1 MMRLE
6 LFLVV
11 CFAASWTGFTAAQRV
26 DRFGQPADEDFAGK
40 VKCDAEL
47 RVNAAT
53 EAQSLPPVRQD
64 SRLDAHGGVV
74 SPQLGLKSTGFFR
87 VERIHGRWW
96 FVTPEG
102 NPFFLVGCDAVNY
115 REGGYTTPLRDATG
129 AARPELADLPD
140 QAAFPEAYGHDG
152 RVSFLVANL
161 KRKYGDNF
169 ATVYDDVIRRRLSA
183 WCFNSTAKWGWGKK
197 FAGVPY
203 FEDVYLTFCKFGGN
217 FVDMYDP
224 SFERRIDELAK
235 TRTAARRGDS
245 DLIAWSVDNENGW
258 WYADKGD
265 WSNKVF
271 RAICS
276 AKDGTPGGFA
286 KRAFLESVAA
296 MRGVPIATLCG
307 LDENAFTVEEKR
319 RFVRASSA
327 RYHRIVSA
335 AFRKYDSDH
344 LFMGAAICLEGQL
357 DWIEEA
363 LPYLDFVG
371 LHQYG
376 SQHLSQWHRNRLLPM
391 LDAAA
396 KPFALLEFGFT
407 CAGAGFKRFFADDA
421 ICRDH
426 RARGQAY
433 RQFAE
438 RIAAEPQCVGFA
450 YFLYHDQPISGRSL
464 GGEAYNLGLVSQ
476 QDRPYDE
483 MIEGVRKANAHA
495 FAIHAGKLAPNA
507 VRPDAHRP
515 ARLKDVKLKGFGAEK
530 MNALFRNRIFSDFAQ
545 RTVFAE
551 AREAFR
557 DRDDDALLAR
567 ADGHRIGG
575 WWRGEFWGKL
585 MIGAARVL
593 EYSGDPKLRQFVV
606 DECRRMMAC
615 QDADGYLGSYADKEN
630 VSISEGDRAAVTRA
644 YGWNSNWNVWCRKYT
659 IWGMLAAYR
668 ATGERD
674 ILESVRRQTDQLIKM
689 MHGMGLRLSECGQ
702 PEKVGLP
709 PMSILKPLLMLY
721 AETGERRYLDF
732 AEDMLPDW
740 DRTDGACPNFFR
752 NADRADAL
760 WTWYPKPDLW
770 AKSYEMMS
778 CLDGLLEHARLA
790 GAERS
795 LSCVSQIRD
804 NLLRSEANVLGDV
817 GHLDQFYG
825 AADQPNASTEICNT
839 IHWIRLNLDLHLM
852 TGDTRYC
859 DVVERAYYNAFLAG
873 VYRDGA
879 WGAFAVRSTGHHQQD
894 RQCGYAYNHC
904 CVNNMPRTFMDMA
917 ESLVTADAEGGYHVN
932 FYQDATVALDG
943 VTFEISGGYPVS
955 NHVRIATSRPAK
967 VAFRKPDWCPDLKVV
982 RRGDCVYEL
991 TFDMNPRLVER
1002 TTAPADEARAAWFA
1016 RSFTWGDFVNPEP
1029 LKRTYRH
1036 DAAATIHYGPL
1047 LLAKSRAVGV
1057 AEAELLSQETVNGK
1071 GYSLRLTPRADENVW
1086 MAWDVE
1092 LSKPGVPTVRT
1103 RACDYQSAGDCP
1115 YLDGA
1120 IRYSVWF

>member
-1 MMRLE
+1 MVRLK
-6 LFLVV
+6 LLLGV
-11 CFAASWTGFTAAQRV
+11 CFAIGCTGLAAPPRV
-26 DRFGQPADEDFAGK
+26 DRFGQPADEEFFGK
-40 VKCDAEL
+40 VKDEAEL
-47 RVNAAT
+47 RTDAVA
-53 EAQSLPPVRQD
+53 EAQTLPQIRQNP
-64 SRLDAHGGVV
+64 RLDAHGGVV
-74 SPQLGLKSTGFFR
+74 SPQLGLKATGFFR
-87 VERIHGRWW
+87 VERIRGRWW

-102 NPFFLVGCDAVNY
+102 NPFFMVGCDAVNY

-129 AARPELADLPD
+129 ATRPELAELPD
-140 QAAFPEAYGHDG
+140 RAALPEAYEHEG

-161 KRKYGDNF
+161 KRKYGDDF
-169 ATVYDDVIRRRLSA
+169 EKVYDDVIRRRLFA
-183 WCFNSTAKWGWGKK
+183 WGFNSTAKWGWGKK
-197 FAGVPY
+197 FKGVPY

-217 FVDMYDP
+217 LVDMYDP
-224 SFERRIDELAK
+224 TFARRIDELAK

-258 WYADKGD
+258 WYADSGD

-271 RAICS
+271 KAICT
-276 AKDGTPGGFA
+276 ATDGRPGGFA

-296 MRGVPIATLCG
+296 TRGVSVATLDG
-307 LDENAFTVEEKR
+307 LDESLFTVEEKR

-327 RYHRIVSA
+327 RYHRLVSA
-335 AFRKYDSDH
+335 AFRKYDRDH

-371 LHQYG
+371 LHQYS
-376 SQHLSQWHRNRLLPM
+376 SQHLSAWQRERLLPM
-391 LDAAA
+391 LDGAA
-396 KPFALLEFGFT
+396 KPFALLEFGFACT
-407 CAGAGFKRFFADDA
+407 GAGFKRFFAVDA

-426 RARGQAY
+426 HARGQAY

-438 RIAAEPQCVGFA
+438 QIAAEPQCIGFA

-483 MIEGVRKANAHA
+483 MIKGVRKANVRAL
-495 FAIHAGKLAPNA
+495 AIHAGKLAPNA
-507 VRPDAHRP
+507 ERPDACRP

-530 MNALFRNRIFSDFAQ
+530 MNALFKNRIFSDFAQ
-545 RTVFAE
+545 RTIFAE
-551 AREAFR
+551 ARDAFR
-557 DRDDDALLAR
+557 DRDDDALLTG
-567 ADGHRIGG
+567 ADGHRLGG

-585 MIGAARVL
+585 MIGAARVA
-593 EYSGDPKLRQFVV
+593 EYSGDSALRRFIVE
-606 DECRRMMAC
+606 ECRRMMAY
-615 QDADGYLGSYADKEN
+615 QDADGYLGSYADKTN
-630 VSISEGDRAAVTRA
+630 VAIPEGDRAAVTRA
-644 YGWNSNWNVWCRKYT
+644 YGWNSNWNIWCRKYV

-674 ILESVRRQTDQLIKM
+674 ILESVRRQADQLIAM
-689 MHGMGLRLSECGQ
+689 MRESGLRLFDCGQ

-709 PMSILKPLLMLY
+709 PMSILKPMLMLY
-721 AETGERRYLDF
+721 DETGEQSYLAF
-732 AEDMLPDW
+732 AEAMLPDW
-740 DRTDGACPNFFR
+740 DRADGACPNFFR

-760 WTWYPKPDLW
+760 WTWYPKPNLW
-770 AKSYEMMS
+770 AKSYELMS
-778 CLDGLLEHARLA
+778 CLDGLLEHTRLT

-795 LSCVSQIRD
+795 FSCVSQIRG
-804 NLLRSEANVLGDV
+804 NLLRTEANVLGDV
-817 GHLDQFYG
+817 GHWDQFYG

-839 IHWIRLNLDLHLM
+839 IHWIRLNLDLYLM

-859 DVVERAYYNAFLAG
+859 DAVERAYYNAFLAG
-873 VYRDGA
+873 VYRDGT

-904 CVNNMPRTFMDMA
+904 CVNNLPRTFMDMA
-917 ESLVTADAEGGYHVN
+917 ESMVTADAEGGYHVN
-932 FYQDATVALDG
+932 FYQDATVTLDG

-955 NHVRIATSRPAK
+955 NRVRVVTSQPTT
-967 VAFRKPDWCPDLKVV
+967 VAFRKPDWCPDLSIV
-982 RRGDCVYEL
+982 RQGDCVYEL

-1002 TTAPADEARAAWFA
+1002 VTAPADEARAAWFA
-1016 RSFTWGDFVNPEP
+1016 RSFAWGDFVDPEP

-1047 LLAKSRAVGV
+1047 LLAKSRAVSV
-1057 AEAELLSQETVNGK
+1057 PEVELLTQKTVNGK
-1071 GYSLRLTPRADENVW
+1071 GYSLRLTRRADEDVW

-1092 LSKPGVPTVRT
+1092 LSKPGLPTVRT
-1103 RACDYQSAGDCP
+1103 RACDYQSAGDHP